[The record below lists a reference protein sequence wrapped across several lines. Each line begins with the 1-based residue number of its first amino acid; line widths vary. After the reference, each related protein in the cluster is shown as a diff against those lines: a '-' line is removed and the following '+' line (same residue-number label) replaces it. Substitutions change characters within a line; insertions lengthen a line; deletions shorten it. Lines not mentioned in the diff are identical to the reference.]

1 MAGFW
6 YLDLATGIAG
16 EAQGRPLLLINVPL
30 SSDLMQYLAQAFL
43 KKSPIPA
50 KIFTQSYV
58 SHLMLVKQS
67 SFKTPQT
74 LVNLSGELW
83 PINKASHKE
92 GHIVNVPGVRIS
104 QDVFENEA
112 EDQK

>member
-1 MAGFW
+1 MAGFR

-16 EAQGRPLLLINVPL
+16 QAQGWPLADQCATVVRFNAIFGSGL
-30 SSDLMQYLAQAFL
+30 F

-92 GHIVNVPGVRIS
+92 GHIVSLPGVRIS
-104 QDVFENEA
+104 QDVFENKV

>member
-1 MAGFW
+1 MK
-6 YLDLATGIAG
+6 LATTANQFATVFRFNAIFG
-16 EAQGRPLLLINVPL
+16 
-30 SSDLMQYLAQAFL
+30 SDVSK

-58 SHLMLVKQS
+58 SHLMPVKQS

-83 PINKASHKE
+83 PINKASYKE
-92 GHIVNVPGVRIS
+92 GCIVSLLGIRIP
-104 QDVFENEA
+104 
-112 EDQK
+112 

>member
-1 MAGFW
+1 MTANQFATVFGFN
-6 YLDLATGIAG
+6 AIFG
-16 EAQGRPLLLINVPL
+16 
-30 SSDLMQYLAQAFL
+30 SDVSKK

-58 SHLMLVKQS
+58 SHLMPVRQS

-83 PINKASHKE
+83 PINKASRKE
-92 GHIVNVPGVRIS
+92 GCVVSLLGVR
-104 QDVFENEA
+104 A
-112 EDQK
+112 P